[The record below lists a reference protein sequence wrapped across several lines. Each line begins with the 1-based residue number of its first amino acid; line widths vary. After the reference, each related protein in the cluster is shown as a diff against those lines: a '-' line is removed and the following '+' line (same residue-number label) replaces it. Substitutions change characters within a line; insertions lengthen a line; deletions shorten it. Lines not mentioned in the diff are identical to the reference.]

1 MIDRPAVERLNTASP
16 SSSHPAS
23 ADFAGGS
30 SGSGPDWIFSLGI
43 LGAALSLLLLAVA
56 AVPAW
61 FVSSPPVARFLD
73 QHRHD
78 FTFTGFAFLTG
89 VVILSAT
96 VALSGT

>member
-1 MIDRPAVERLNTASP
+1 MIDRPAVERLAPATP
-16 SSSHPAS
+16 STSQPAR
-23 ADFAGGS
+23 AGFAGSS
-30 SGSGPDWIFSLGI
+30 SGSGPSWVLSLGI
-43 LGAALSLLLLAVA
+43 FGVALSLLLLALA
-56 AVPAW
+56 AVPGW
-61 FVSSPPVARFLD
+61 VVSSPPVARFLD